1 MNVLNS
7 ESEFLSA
14 FLTPSP
20 VDVLM
25 ESPVDNFPINL
36 PMSNSINENIDE
48 SEQVRDKFMSMFSEN
63 GNDSVPNSNV
73 IYPDLAQQVNANES
87 EDSQI
92 IDEVGSS
99 QYIENVAI
107 IGSDRNSSLEHSHTT
122 DNNLKVEFS
131 NLDENTP
138 IPLDNVSTFS
148 TPDSRKDSG
157 DKIENFSNKQIR
169 KSIISESKE
178 IVIFSSSDNSC
189 DIEYILSRNIHNTSK
204 IPETNEIKDLSISVE
219 QEKTKGFESQDS
231 IERKVKESKSDLTKI
246 ASIKPIVSNA
256 KNNESSNIEDNEHCL
271 KTDGWSLE
279 SAKQRSFGQVVNFK
293 KLNKTRGTQTLSD
306 SQCLDI
312 EDRKEIGLT
321 ESETEDSEFSQM
333 ETFHT
338 KRESHLEIDGKYL
351 KSLVNSKKS
360 PKKVKLDGKLK
371 TVEHQKSDETTS
383 EGDQSIYEESREVW
397 SSPDSKAKSN
407 VNLQND
413 NVRNVNLKDDNF
425 RIDKETNTLSHEK
438 MQRNSNILQGS
449 LDSFDIRKPTNEQT
463 FESMAKK
470 SRSLELI
477 KNNPLS
483 FKSPLTYSNPKIIY
497 DETLRPKSE
506 STFQLVTGNNF
517 DDQTDNFCSEC
528 YLANDPS
535 STELFYTIRSN
546 CSSPLEDSTECDICS
561 SCNLP
566 DSADILEYKM
576 LPKSKSVCEVCE
588 ICGEPAIEFEEDNQ
602 IPVKLEKPEVTS
614 RRVTSLKSLHLSLP
628 KTNIESDEEM
638 ISLNQTNLEDDRFEI
653 ENCGMQGEKKI
664 LVKEKS
670 KKETEIENKNLDE
683 SVGKETSITIS
694 RVDFQGPDF
703 FVPKDEVI
711 MLTENSK
718 RLSRKGSFLRK
729 TSDRQEKR
737 RYSSADNLQHKL
749 FFKGNDRFFKSKD
762 VKLMASA
769 DSIRPMKHFRSRS
782 LRRSSDNIGRSDS
795 SNDNL
800 DRLEETVD
808 IDEEGTKEE
817 ITGPEEIKR
826 KDSDSLE
833 TILLKHGI
841 KLISQKETV
850 L

>member
-1 MNVLNS
+1 MNVLHS

-36 PMSNSINENIDE
+36 PLQLKSIDE
-48 SEQVRDKFMSMFSEN
+48 RSDESVRDKFLSMFIEN
-63 GNDSVPNSNV
+63 GNDSVPNN
-73 IYPDLAQQVNANES
+73 IYSDLTQQVDIVANES
-87 EDSQI
+87 EDSNI
-92 IDEVGSS
+92 NNDEVGSS
-99 QYIENVAI
+99 QYIENVTTTI
-107 IGSDRNSSLEHSHTT
+107 VDSDRNSSLEHSH
-122 DNNLKVEFS
+122 NNFNVEFT
-131 NLDENTP
+131 NLESNTP
-138 IPLDNVSTFS
+138 VPLDNNSTFS
-148 TPDSRKDSG
+148 NNTPSRKDSG
-157 DKIENFSNKQIR
+157 DKFEMRSNKQIR

-178 IVIFSSSDNSC
+178 IVIVSSIDNSC
-189 DIEYILSRNIHNTSK
+189 DIEYILSRNIHNTTK
-204 IPETNEIKDLSISVE
+204 QPEINSD
-219 QEKTKGFESQDS
+219 
-231 IERKVKESKSDLTKI
+231 ERENRNRHDDVTKI
-246 ASIKPIVSNA
+246 ASIKPIVSNI
-256 KNNESSNIEDNEHCL
+256 KSNENRNIDENEHCP
-271 KTDGWSLE
+271 KTE
-279 SAKQRSFGQVVNFK
+279 MENAKRSFGQVVNFK
-293 KLNKTRGTQTLSD
+293 KLNKTRGTQTFIDKHS
-306 SQCLDI
+306 SEF
-312 EDRKEIGLT
+312 EDQKEIGLT

-333 ETFHT
+333 ETF
-338 KRESHLEIDGKYL
+338 RESHLEIDGKYL

-371 TVEHQKSDETTS
+371 AIEHQKSDETTS

-397 SSPDSKAKSN
+397 SSPDSKAKT
-407 VNLQND
+407 VNKND
-413 NVRNVNLKDDNF
+413 FIIDNPPNLNQ
-425 RIDKETNTLSHEK
+425 EK
-438 MQRNSNILQGS
+438 RQTILQGS
-449 LDSFDIRKPTNEQT
+449 LDSFDIKKAPNGKT

-470 SRSLELI
+470 SKSLELI

-483 FKSPLTYSNPKIIY
+483 LKAPLTYSNPKIIY
-497 DETLRPKSE
+497 DEIRPKSE
-506 STFQLVTGNNF
+506 NMFQPIANPNNF

-546 CSSPLEDSTECDICS
+546 CSSPIEDSTECDICS

-566 DSADILEYKM
+566 DSADVLEFKA
-576 LPKSKSVCEVCE
+576 LAKSKSACEVCE
-588 ICGEPAIEFEEDNQ
+588 ICGEPAIEFEQDLQ
-602 IPVKLEKPEVTS
+602 VPEK
-614 RRVTSLKSLHLSLP
+614 RRVPVLKSLHLSLP
-628 KTNIESDEEM
+628 KTSFESDDE
-638 ISLNQTNLEDDRFEI
+638 SNRTLDDRFEI
-653 ENCGMQGEKKI
+653 NSIGERKIRQLEENEIQKENKQKENEKEESDKKMELYPEKK
-664 LVKEKS
+664 KES
-670 KKETEIENKNLDE
+670 LT
-683 SVGKETSITIS
+683 IT

-729 TSDRQEKR
+729 TDRQEKR

-749 FFKGNDRFFKSKD
+749 FSKGNDRFLKSKD
-762 VKLMASA
+762 MKLMASA
-769 DSIRPMKHFRSRS
+769 DSIRPLKHFRSRS
-782 LRRSSDNIGRSDS
+782 LRRSSDNVGRSDS

-808 IDEEGTKEE
+808 NDEDLTKEE
-817 ITGPEEIKR
+817 IPGPDDLKR